1 MRNRSNPTFESRVFE
16 FANNLNDFNVNN
28 FQTTNSEFFRPSNFQ
43 TAKPLNAKDLCTG
56 CANTTL
62 QTQKMT
68 KADFSRSQNVGFEKC
83 LIEADYQFN
92 QQTKIE
98 KENLRTKLQEINR
111 QNKNAIL
118 HKKRTF
124 TRERTRE
131 NSQIKIDFEKT
142 ERENLKTQI
151 TEKQNRKNLK
161 DDFREKLKVQI
172 IDNEVKRNNAKYFE
186 KHVENLKTSLD
197 VGTFK
202 PDCKIH
208 LREFLLDQ
216 IGLKSSLVLLEVN

>member
-1 MRNRSNPTFESRVFE
+1 MRNRSNPTFESRVFKFE
-16 FANNLNDFNVNN
+16 NSSNDFNAKN
-28 FQTTNSEFFRPSNFQ
+28 FQTTNSEFFRPSNFH

-62 QTQKMT
+62 QTQKMS

-83 LIEADYQFN
+83 LIEADFQFN

-111 QNKNAIL
+111 QNQNAVL
-118 HKKRTF
+118 QKKRTF
-124 TRERTRE
+124 RRQRTLE
-131 NSQIKIDFEKT
+131 NSQIKIDFQKT

-151 TEKQNRKNLK
+151 TEKQNQKNLK

-172 IDNEVKRNNAKYFE
+172 IDNEVKRTKAKYFE

-197 VGTFK
+197 VGAFK
-202 PDCKIH
+202 PDCKIL

-216 IGLKSSLVLLEVN
+216 IELKSSLIVLEVN